1 MSYQDLLINW
11 CSVYR
16 YTTGTPDAYGQPTVG
31 SSWDVV
37 PTLSDIPCRIEPA
50 KGKEIVIGA
59 EVVIADYKLFLGD
72 VVLSE
77 QDKVY
82 VYWGT
87 IDAWVEYEILLV
99 NDIQNGSDSHHK
111 ELFLRTVR

>member
-1 MSYQDLLINW
+1 MSYATLLINW

-16 YTTGTPDAYGQPTVG
+16 FTAGAIDAYGQPTKT
-31 SSWDVV
+31 WAVV
-37 PTLSDIPCRIEPA
+37 PALSDVACRIMS
-50 KGKEIVIGA
+50 GSGREIIVGA

-72 VVLSE
+72 VVITE

-87 IDAWVEYEILLV
+87 VDAWVEYEILLV
-99 NDIQNGSDSHHK
+99 SDIQNGSDSHHK
-111 ELFLRTVR
+111 ECWLRTVR